1 MDRYDNLEK
10 DISQPAVDGVA
21 VTPGAMALTDV
32 TRCLFVGVGGDVQV
46 TFMGIDGMAGNT
58 VVHKNVQSGAILP
71 IRVTHV
77 LATLTTATDIVAW
90 Y

>member
-1 MDRYDNLEK
+1 MDRYDNIKK
-10 DISQPAVDGVA
+10 DVTQPAVDGVA
-21 VTPGAMALTDV
+21 VTPSAAALTDV
-32 TRCLFVGVGGDVQV
+32 TRCLFIGVGGDVQV
-46 TFMGIDGMAGNT
+46 TFMGIDDQPGNT
-58 VVHKNVQSGAILP
+58 VVHKNVQSGTFLP